1 MFLSTGKE
9 APPNEKISI
18 HILLKK
24 CNMNIKKLKTCLS
37 KGQTC
42 LMQDQIA

>member
-9 APPNEKISI
+9 APPNEKINI

-24 CNMNIKKLKTCLS
+24 YNMNIKKLKTCLS

-42 LMQDQIA
+42 LVLDQIA

>member
-9 APPNEKISI
+9 APSNEKINI

-24 CNMNIKKLKTCLS
+24 YNMNIKKLKTCFS

-42 LMQDQIA
+42 LVPDQIA